1 MTLARALAS
10 AGAGVDGEEGSQYF
24 TGVLSD
30 PHNAVYWTSSCAAVA
45 MGMRHVAMSQFRA
58 GECDACANELEAWCV
73 NLGTTPITSEDDAK
87 RVRATL
93 QRAGRLV
100 EAHTTALV
108 DGYGNGPGLLGQSF
122 KFQPHV
128 GDTFVDSIIRAG
140 VPFQIS
146 RFLTP
151 MLRASSVAAGRE
163 HTVVLTREGD
173 VYAWGDDGVGQLG
186 GGERSSD
193 AADAFA
199 RPTPAKVA
207 SFPRG

>member
-1 MTLARALAS
+1 
-10 AGAGVDGEEGSQYF
+10 
-24 TGVLSD
+24 
-30 PHNAVYWTSSCAAVA
+30 
-45 MGMRHVAMSQFRA
+45 
-58 GECDACANELEAWCV
+58 
-73 NLGTTPITSEDDAK
+73 
-87 RVRATL
+87 L

-151 MLRASSVAAGRE
+151 MLLDA
-163 HTVVLTREGD
+163 VVR
-173 VYAWGDDGVGQLG
+173 GVGVGRLVEC
-186 GGERSSD
+186 ERLTPGACGD
-193 AADAFA
+193 PADGPVIALVWTA
-199 RPTPAKVA
+199 D
-207 SFPRG
+207 G

>member
-1 MTLARALAS
+1 MALARALAS

-45 MGMRHVAMSQFRA
+45 MGMRHIAMSQFRA

-73 NLGTTPITSEDDAK
+73 NLGTTPITNQDDAK

-151 MLRASSVAAGRE
+151 MLRASSVAAGIPPGGLDA
-163 HTVVLTREGD
+163 VVR
-173 VYAWGDDGVGQLG
+173 GVGVGRLVEC
-186 GGERSSD
+186 ERLTPGACGD
-193 AADAFA
+193 PADGPVIALVWTA
-199 RPTPAKVA
+199 D
-207 SFPRG
+207 G